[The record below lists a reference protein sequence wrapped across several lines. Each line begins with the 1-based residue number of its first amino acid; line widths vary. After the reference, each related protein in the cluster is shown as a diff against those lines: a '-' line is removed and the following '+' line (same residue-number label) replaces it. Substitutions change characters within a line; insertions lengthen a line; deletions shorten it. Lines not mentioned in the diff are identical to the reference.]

1 MVYVMTRNLSIIG
14 LSGTNGSG
22 KDTVGMLL
30 ASKHNFLFISVT
42 DLMRIELQRRG
53 LNTQRENMRALSAE
67 WRREQGLSVLVD
79 RAVKVFKQDPGQGKY
94 AGLVISSL
102 RNPYESQRV
111 HELGGT
117 MVWVDADPKIRYKR
131 VISNDREGR
140 AGDDQKTFEQFMADE
155 AAEMQRP
162 IEGDEATLDMAAVRD
177 QCDITIEN
185 NSTDLGELNQK
196 IVESL
201 GLS

>member
-1 MVYVMTRNLSIIG
+1 MVYVMARNLYIIG

-22 KDTVGMLL
+22 KDTVGALL

-42 DLMRIELQRRG
+42 DLLRNELKRRG
-53 LNTQRENMRALSAE
+53 LTTERENMRALSAE

-79 RAVKVFKQDPGQGKY
+79 EAVRTFEQDPQHDTY
-94 AGLVISSL
+94 AGLVMSSL
-102 RNPYESQRV
+102 RNPFESQRI
-111 HELGGT
+111 HELGGI
-117 MVWVDADPKIRYKR
+117 MVWVDADPEVRYKR
-131 VISNDREGR
+131 VTSNAREGR

-162 IEGDEATLDMAAVRD
+162 AEGDEATLDMAAVRE
-177 QCDITIEN
+177 QCDVTLEN
-185 NSTDLGELNQK
+185 NSTDLDDLDQK
-196 IVESL
+196 IVKSL